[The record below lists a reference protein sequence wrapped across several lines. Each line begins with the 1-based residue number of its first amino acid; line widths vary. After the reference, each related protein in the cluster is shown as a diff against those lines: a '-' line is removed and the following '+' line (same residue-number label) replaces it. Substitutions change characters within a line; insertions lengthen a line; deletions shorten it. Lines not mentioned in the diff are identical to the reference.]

1 VARVREV
8 HNVSVIWTDAGTE
21 ISLHLK
27 LPGDLSLDEAHG
39 IAEDV
44 ERAIVAELPEV
55 AAVETHLEPLAE
67 VAAGTRLS
75 AEDVAAEHAQVAQIV
90 RDVIG
95 TDATELRFVHTDEGL
110 VVHLTLRLPAG
121 TTLADAHAEAS
132 RVEELIRSERPEIAD
147 VLVHTEPR
155 A

>member
-1 VARVREV
+1 MRCTTSA
-8 HNVSVIWTDAGTE
+8 SISTDAGTE

-27 LPGDLSLDEAHG
+27 LPGGLSLDEAHE
-39 IAEDV
+39 IAEEV
-44 ERAIVAELPEV
+44 ERAIVAALPEV

-67 VAAGTRLS
+67 E
-75 AEDVAAEHAQVAQIV
+75 AEGKRMSVGDVAAEHDLVARIV
-90 RDVIG
+90 RD
-95 TDATELRFVHTDEGL
+95 ATGAEAGDLRFVHTDDGL

-121 TTLADAHAEAS
+121 WTLADAHAEAS
-132 RVEELIRSERPEIAD
+132 RVEELIRTERPEIAD